1 MPRGDRLEVEQRIA
15 GSTVTYLHHGI
26 DIGDGT
32 VVHARPRDF
41 RNPFGGGHVVRTSMA
56 DFAGGR
62 PVRVCSEP
70 PAAFSADEVTA
81 RALAHVGRDGYHPVI
96 DNCEHFATWCATGR
110 RASRQIEI
118 VMGRVAAGMS
128 RAAAALSARAAVGS
142 AERLAVRT
150 AVGTTVRLGL
160 KTLVPAAILGE
171 AAAFTAEWTAHQRGA
186 GAEQSRK
193 AGEAAGL
200 TASSVACAVAG
211 ATAGP
216 AGVFTGALAGAA
228 LWLAG
233 SATAAVASRAVSSDR
248 NPTGRQGSTRP

>member
-1 MPRGDRLEVEQRIA
+1 MPRGDRLEVEHRIA

-32 VVHARPRDF
+32 VVHARPKDF
-41 RNPFGGGHVVRTSMA
+41 RNPFGGGHVVRTSRA
-56 DFAGGR
+56 DFAAGR
-62 PVRVCSEP
+62 IVRVVTE
-70 PAAFSADEVTA
+70 PAAAYPPDEVAA

-110 RASRQIEI
+110 RASRQVEI
-118 VMGRVAAGMS
+118 VVARVAAGMS

-150 AVGTTVRLGL
+150 AVGTTVRLSL

-186 GAEQSRK
+186 TAQESRK
-193 AGEAAGL
+193 AGRRRGSRRRVSRAR
-200 TASSVACAVAG
+200 VAG
-211 ATAGP
+211 TPAGP
-216 AGVFTGALAGAA
+216 AGIVTGALAG
-228 LWLAG
+228 G
-233 SATAAVASRAVSSDR
+233 PVARRLHYRRGGYASGHDR
-248 NPTGRQGSTRP
+248 S